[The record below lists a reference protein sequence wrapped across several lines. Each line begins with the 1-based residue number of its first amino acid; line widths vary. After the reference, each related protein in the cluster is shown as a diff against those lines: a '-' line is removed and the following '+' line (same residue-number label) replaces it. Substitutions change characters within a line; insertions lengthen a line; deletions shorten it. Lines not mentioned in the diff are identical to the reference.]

1 MVWSSM
7 FRNVFRMLVMW
18 SGITC
23 TINPSSTM
31 ELLAVRL
38 AEDFRAPLK
47 TTKLAPVSFRSCEG
61 RE

>member
-1 MVWSSM
+1 M
-7 FRNVFRMLVMW
+7 FLNVFRMFVMW

-38 AEDFRAPLK
+38 AEDLRAPLK
-47 TTKLAPVSFRSCEG
+47 TTKLAPVSFRSCNGEI
-61 RE
+61 